1 MLSNESTEND
11 TKRYDTTRYVIN
23 AVSLMGYFSDS
34 LSVSKV
40 IAGLSLAEASS
51 AAFQNSLRLAVADIT
66 GAPPSDVIVTFV
78 ESASSSGTAVTV
90 VYTVRSSSSDSASL
104 ESSVLDSVASGLM
117 TDLLVNDGYA
127 GVDASAVPEIVIL
140 TESPTPSPT
149 KIKTSSPTSAK
160 PSTYSP
166 SIKSAILRTLRPSR
180 LQPTGIPTSTL
191 PSGSNYRMI
200 FFTGQLYLHGIKSTV
215 FNSTTARTDLRNGIA
230 KSMVGVR
237 LRDVTFVKA
246 EPTIEAAPVTLS
258 RLRYMSAKSDDLQG
272 VLDGARAAMSF
283 RSLAVDLSTVTYSVS
298 VPLTAPYV
306 NDANGLYTSLT
317 TQINDGINS
326 GSMLATFQLTSTLR
340 TSTYVSTE
348 LGPYTVLVVAPP
360 TVSPTMAP
368 SMIVVI
374 PTVFDIYVHNT
385 TRTTATIDVTL
396 IKDTLITGYNSD
408 GMLYCSALAN
418 GTAPTSTGS
427 FKGFLDQSL
436 ERHESIA
443 ILPDSTFP
451 QTKLLVFTGLNA
463 LKSYAIYCY
472 VETSIGSGN
481 SLEAVLATRAVA
493 TTACCKMISIVD
505 SPAFVYGD
513 VKKYRPSDTT
523 LYTFNY
529 ILSDVPST
537 SVKVTPTVYINGV
550 VSTQVIATQS
560 NTASLLGGQ
569 FILTAPST
577 FTGICDIS
585 FIISGRSA
593 LEYTSETYTVEI
605 LSSISKIPAPDM
617 ESCRFTDSGQYA
629 IIRFRSPT
637 DNGGFIASEW
647 PCSSL
652 FSFINAD
659 KSTCSWIDS
668 EAVSISFGVVG
679 VNSNHQYLL
688 PGDILTILPN
698 KIRAFCTKSRSL
710 CASNPTANMDSLI
723 VEQPVNPTSPIVIL
737 SAPPSISSCFN
748 LSLDS
753 SASYG
758 DGGRLYS
765 AVRWSVSAVEYGTQN
780 GILDVSNIET
790 YMNAF
795 SAEHQTKRPVIIAG
809 DTLIM
814 ASYTITLSLTNFL
827 GLTASKTV
835 IVVASSDRNMP
846 ILALLG
852 PSYRSILASDPLRIV
867 STVSLTQCTPKDT
880 VVEYKW
886 VVTVNGE
893 ATSIDNRSK
902 NPSQFFTPSYTLAVD
917 GEYSITVIARA
928 GSSSTSA
935 TATVYVAHG
944 PIKAVIVGG
953 TTRCVPID
961 KILVLDASYTTDSD
975 VPPSAISHLSYEVRN
990 IIILILHDLLI
1001 VCIISFGVFGKP

>member
-1 MLSNESTEND
+1 M
-11 TKRYDTTRYVIN
+11 
-23 AVSLMGYFSDS
+23 
-34 LSVSKV
+34 
-40 IAGLSLAEASS
+40 IAGLSLDEASS
-51 AAFQNSLRLAVADIT
+51 DDFQNSLRLAVADIT
-66 GAPPSDVIVTFV
+66 GAPPSDVTVTLV

-90 VYTVRSSSSDSASL
+90 AYTVRSSSSDSASL

-127 GVDASAVPEIVIL
+127 GVDASEVPEIVIL

-149 KIKTSSPTSAK
+149 QIKTSSPISAK
-160 PSTYSP
+160 PSTSSP
-166 SIKSAILRTLRPSR
+166 SVRSTILRTLRPSR

-191 PSGSNYRMI
+191 PSGSNYRI
-200 FFTGQLYLHGIKSTV
+200 ILFSGQLYLHGIKSTV
-215 FNSTTARTDLRNGIA
+215 FNSTIARTDLRSGIA
-230 KSMVGVR
+230 KSMSGVR

-246 EPTIEAAPVTLS
+246 IPTVEAAPVTLS

-272 VLDGARAAMSF
+272 VLDGARAALNF

-306 NDANGLYTSLT
+306 NDASGLYTELT
-317 TQINDGINS
+317 SQINNGINS
-326 GSMLATFQLTSTLR
+326 GSMLASFQLSSTLR
-340 TSTYVSTE
+340 TTTYTSTE
-348 LGPYTVLVVAPP
+348 VGPYTVLVVVPP
-360 TVSPTMAP
+360 TVTPTMAP

-374 PTVFDIYVHNT
+374 PTVSDIYVQNT

-396 IKDTLITGYNSD
+396 IKDTSIIGDNGD

-427 FKGFLDQSL
+427 FKSFLVDQSF
-436 ERHESIA
+436 HESIA
-443 ILPDSTFP
+443 ILPDSIFP
-451 QTKLLVFTGLNA
+451 LTQRLVFTGLNA
-463 LKSYAIYCY
+463 LKSYSIYCY

-481 SLEAVLATRAVA
+481 SLAAVLATKVIA
-493 TTACCKMISIVD
+493 TTACCKMISIID

-513 VKKYRPSDTT
+513 IKKYRPSDTS

-537 SVKVTPTVYINGV
+537 SVKVTPTVYVNGM

-560 NTASLLGGQ
+560 NTASVLGGQ

-577 FTGICDIS
+577 FTGICDVT
-585 FIISGRSA
+585 FLISGRSA

-617 ESCRFTDSGQYA
+617 ESCRFTDSGQY
-629 IIRFRSPT
+629 ITIRFNSPT
-637 DNGGFIASEW
+637 DNGGFVASEW
-647 PCSSL
+647 PCSSF

-668 EAVSISFGVVG
+668 EAVSVSFGVVG
-679 VNSNHQYLL
+679 VNSNPQYLV
-688 PGDILTILPN
+688 PGDIVTLLPN
-698 KIRAFCTKSRSL
+698 RIRAFCTKSRSL
-710 CASNPTANMDSLI
+710 CSANPTANMDSLV
-723 VEQPVNPTSPIVIL
+723 VEQPSNPTSPIVIL
-737 SAPPSISSCFN
+737 SAPSSISSCFN

-758 DGGRLYS
+758 NGGRLYS
-765 AVRWSVSAVEYGTQN
+765 AVRWSVSAMEYGNQN
-780 GILDVSNIET
+780 GVLDVSNIEA

-795 SAEHQTKRPVIIAG
+795 SAEYQTNRPVIIVG

-814 ASYTITLSLTNFL
+814 ASYTISLSLTNFL

-835 IVVASSDRNMP
+835 VVVASSDRNMP

-852 PSYRSILASDPLRIV
+852 PSYRSILASDQLRIV

-886 VVTVNGE
+886 AVTVNGK
-893 ATSIDNRSK
+893 ATNIENRSK

-917 GEYSITVIARA
+917 GEYSITVTARA

-935 TATVYVAHG
+935 TAIVYVAHG

-975 VPPSAISHLSYEVRN
+975 VSPSAISYLAYEVSN
-990 IIILILHDLLI
+990 
-1001 VCIISFGVFGKP
+1001 VIISIPHDFSIVYIIALGAFCKP